1 LGIRNG
7 AWGIVRVEATR
18 SQAKI
23 WDGLELGLE
32 ARRKERI
39 LYGTTFSVMFHNN
52 QPDAMSVL
60 VAGAGVTSGQVIGAT
75 DLKSSD
81 ILTRLHHL

>member
-1 LGIRNG
+1 
-7 AWGIVRVEATR
+7 
-18 SQAKI
+18 
-23 WDGLELGLE
+23 
-32 ARRKERI
+32 
-39 LYGTTFSVMFHNN
+39 MFHNN